1 MLNISLPILVF
12 GRTVDLLFGKAGLQ
26 GDQAKSVLKLVPE
39 AIGAPRLVKAGS
51 SPKPGA

>member
-12 GRTVDLLFGKAGLQ
+12 GRTVDLLLGKAGLQ

-39 AIGAPRLVKAGS
+39 AIGAPRLVKAGPA
-51 SPKPGA
+51 PKPGA